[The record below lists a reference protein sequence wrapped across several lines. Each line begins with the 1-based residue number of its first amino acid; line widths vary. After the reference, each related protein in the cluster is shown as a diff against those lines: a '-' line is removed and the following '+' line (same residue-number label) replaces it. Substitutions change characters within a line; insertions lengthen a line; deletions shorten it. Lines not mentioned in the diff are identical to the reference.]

1 MSNPLSLCWAIEM
14 WGYGLLG
21 IGTWLMAACYSGRN
35 AWIEKLLIVNGGVS
49 VIGAIWVS
57 IDISWVMTPIG
68 LIAYLGW
75 NVLMMVVL
83 VLMYRDSKKLS
94 KVHI

>member
-1 MSNPLSLCWAIEM
+1 
-14 WGYGLLG
+14 
-21 IGTWLMAACYSGRN
+21 
-35 AWIEKLLIVNGGVS
+35 VNGGVS